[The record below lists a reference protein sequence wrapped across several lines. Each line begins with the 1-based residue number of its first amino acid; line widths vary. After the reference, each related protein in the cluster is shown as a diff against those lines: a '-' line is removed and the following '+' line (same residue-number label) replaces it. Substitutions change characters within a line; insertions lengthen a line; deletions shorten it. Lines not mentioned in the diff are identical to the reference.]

1 LRSIVSSLPLSKIS
15 AVVLI
20 TLTFASCSSMT
31 RNAAVPPSNRQ
42 TAHILGIPNA
52 RFYTDQIKEIEKEQ
66 ANALIRE
73 ARFRGIK
80 QGGTIPKTYGLTL
93 SGGADD
99 GAFGAGLLVGWTAH
113 GDRPPFKLVTGV
125 STGAL
130 IAPFAFLGSKY
141 DDRLKEVYTT
151 LDPSKVYQQRFLPVA
166 AVAQDA
172 LSDTDPL
179 YQTISHYLD
188 EKLLEEIAREY
199 AKGRLLVIQT
209 TNLDAGKPVLWNIGA
224 IAASGHPGALEL
236 VRKILLA
243 SASIPAAFP
252 PVLFDVD
259 VDGQSHQEMHVDG
272 GAVSQ
277 SFLAPAKLDINAA
290 LQDTGYKHAGFGV
303 YIVRNGHLHT
313 EWNETEKRTLTIA
326 QRAVSVLTNYSG
338 VGDLYKM
345 YMITKRSGAD
355 FNLAYIPDDYNPEH
369 KADFDPLYM
378 NNLFNYAYNKAARGY
393 PWEHAPPGFN
403 MKDD

>member
-1 LRSIVSSLPLSKIS
+1 MRSIVSSLPLLKIS

-20 TLTFASCSSMT
+20 TLTFASCSSMN

-73 ARFRGIK
+73 AHFRGIK

-209 TNLDAGKPVLWNIGA
+209 TNLDAGKPVIWNIGA

-243 SASIPAAFP
+243 STSIPAAFP

-259 VDGQSHQEMHVDG
+259 VNGQSHQEMHVDG

-290 LQDTGYKHAGFGV
+290 LQDTGYKRAGFGV

-345 YMITKRSGAD
+345 YMITKRGGAD

-403 MKDD
+403 MKDH

>member
-1 LRSIVSSLPLSKIS
+1 MRSVVSKLPLLKL
-15 AVVLI
+15 AVGAFICL
-20 TLTFASCSSMT
+20 TLMSCASMT
-31 RNAAVPPSNRQ
+31 RNAAVPPDNRH
-42 TAHILGIPNA
+42 TARILGIPNA

-66 ANALIRE
+66 ADALIRE
-73 ARFRGIK
+73 ARFKGIK
-80 QGGTIPKTYGLTL
+80 KGGTIPKTYGLTL

-130 IAPFAFLGSKY
+130 IAPFAFLGPKY
-141 DDRLKEVYTT
+141 DNTLKEVYTT
-151 LDPSKVYQQRFLPVA
+151 LEPSKVYQERFLPVA

-188 EKLLEEIAREY
+188 ENLLAEIAHEY

-224 IAASGHPGALEL
+224 IAASGQPGALEL

-259 VDGQSHQEMHVDG
+259 VNGQSHQEMHVDG

-290 LQDTGYKHAGFGV
+290 LHDTGYKHSGFGV

-313 EWNETEKRTLTIA
+313 EWNDTEKRTLTIA

-345 YMITKRSGAD
+345 YMITKRGGAD
-355 FNLAYIPDDYNPEH
+355 FNLAYIPDDYSPEH
-369 KADFDPLYM
+369 KADFDRTYM

-393 PWEHAPPGFN
+393 PWEHDPPGFN

>member
-1 LRSIVSSLPLSKIS
+1 MRSIVSSLPLSKIS

-80 QGGTIPKTYGLTL
+80 KGGTIPKTYGLTL

-209 TNLDAGKPVLWNIGA
+209 TNLDAGKPVIWNIGA

-252 PVLFDVD
+252 PVLVDVD
-259 VDGQSHQEMHVDG
+259 VNGQSHQEMHVDG

-290 LQDTGYKHAGFGV
+290 LQDTGYKHAGFSV